1 MQSHR
6 IAIGGA
12 IWRTAETGYWKCL
25 RPVLDQ
31 LDAFHMPILGDALV
45 ERARSTC
52 ATLFLTTDADILM
65 SIDSDIVNYTPE
77 QVQTLCDGAE
87 EHGVVSGLYVTRGTP
102 VSKPRP
108 SVVPLGVIKLR
119 EPELVELRWA
129 PQGFI
134 AVHRR
139 VFEEMK
145 KTLPVLHEKKGGM
158 YPFYQTFEFDDPD
171 EGRILLGEDWAFCER
186 ARQAGF
192 KVYLDPSVT
201 VGHVGSYIYTVKDL
215 GTNYPRELKLSG
227 DHWIVRE

>member
-1 MQSHR
+1 MK

-25 RPVLDQ
+25 RPVLNQ

-52 ATLFLTTDADILM
+52 ATLFLTTDADVLM
-65 SIDSDIVNYTPE
+65 SIDSDIVNFTPE
-77 QVQTLCDGAE
+77 HVQTVCEGAE

-102 VSKPRP
+102 VSNPRP
-108 SVVPLGVIKLR
+108 SVVPQNGVEINLR
-119 EPELVELRWA
+119 EPELVEMRWL

-145 KTLPVLHEKKGGM
+145 KTLPVLHELKGGM
-158 YPFYQTFEFDDPD
+158 WPFYQTFEFDDPD

-192 KVYLDPSVT
+192 KSYLDPSVT
-201 VGHVGSYIYTVKDL
+201 VGHVGSYIYTIKDL
-215 GTNYPRELKLSG
+215 GEYPRTLQLS
-227 DHWIVRE
+227 HMNWIVRQ

>member
-1 MQSHR
+1 MK

-25 RPVLDQ
+25 KPVLDQ

-52 ATLFLTTDADILM
+52 ATLFLTTDADVLM
-65 SIDSDIVNYTPE
+65 SIDSDIVGFTPE
-77 QVQTLCDGAE
+77 HVQTICDGAE

-102 VSKPRP
+102 VSNPRP
-108 SVVPLGVIKLR
+108 SVVPMNGVEINLR
-119 EPELVELRWA
+119 EPELVEMRWL

-145 KTLPVLHEKKGGM
+145 KTLPVLHELKGGM
-158 YPFYQTFEFDDPD
+158 WPFYQTFEFDDPD

-192 KVYLDPSVT
+192 TVYLDPSVT
-201 VGHVGSYIYTVKDL
+201 VGHVGSYIYTIKDL
-215 GTNYPRELKLSG
+215 GEYPRTLQLS
-227 DHWIVRE
+227 HMNWIVRQ